1 MKKISRQQDV
11 TVANVL
17 RCLNELNDENMVY
30 VGTEPPEEVKKGLIW
45 VNPEEITKE
54 PEKIY
59 VGHMVGDIYP
69 VSYTELE
76 SGQLVLKGQLVS
88 REIYGVLWA
97 WLQKHPSLLITEQE
111 YTEYLNSSE
120 NLCCPYF
127 STGTTE
133 NNFRLPNYNGVFFK
147 ATNDTSKINEF
158 ETDKQRNITGSYVQ
172 LATSWDD
179 GGRGVISF
187 SMSGTYSST
196 DGGTTKD
203 SIYQDPSDRTGIT
216 IDFDA
221 SRSVGTEH
229 TGSEVKPKSL
239 NQVWVVQAFGVI
251 TNASSLD
258 ISVLEQ
264 QIQQITDYSNYE
276 VSCIKN
282 NPVYYNRDQLFYSN
296 KTNITIP
303 KNLKINIDGEC
314 YISTINK
321 VLQLSTVDTPQ
332 NLAGKDV
339 YIYACKPQDI
349 SSTEPI
355 FILSLNST
363 VPTGYT
369 ANNSRKIG
377 GFHCLCKD
385 VGVIAGHTLS
395 GYVTGDILPATRW
408 DLLHRPKGEPEGF
421 AYEEL
426 TDCWIAIYLSS
437 WDGTKLVSV
446 YNGVIA
452 DGTSTKKWHGEA
464 FYEQFA
470 KQGMRLVWRHEFQ
483 MGAKGSNEQTNI
495 QSSSDPNTTGGHVD
509 TAGRRMISNIGLE
522 DCCGVLWQYAMDLGF
537 AGGSGWT
544 NSVYNSTVDDRSY
557 GQTCGTLYR
566 LLLGTGWSHGS
577 ACGSRSVDC
586 LYGSSDIS
594 SDFSARGTSEPRV
607 VTNLN

>member
-45 VNPEEITKE
+45 VNPEEITEE
-54 PEKIY
+54 PEKNY

-76 SGQLVLKGQLVS
+76 SGQLVLKGQLVN

-127 STGTTE
+127 STGTTK

-147 ATNDTSKINEF
+147 ATNDTSKINKF

-179 GGRGVISF
+179 GG
-187 SMSGTYSST
+187 
-196 DGGTTKD
+196 TTND
-203 SIYQDPSDRTGIT
+203 SIHQDPSDRTGIT

-221 SRSVGTEH
+221 SRSVGTER
-229 TGSEVKPKSL
+229 TGSEVKLKSL
-239 NQVWVVQAFGVI
+239 NQVWVVQAFGLI

-264 QIQQITDYSNYE
+264 QIQQITNYSNYE

-303 KNLKINIDGEC
+303 KNLKINIDGKC

-321 VLQLSTVDTPQ
+321 VLQLSTVGTPQ
-332 NLAGKDV
+332 NLSGKDV

-355 FILSLNST
+355 FVLSLNST

-369 ANNSRKIG
+369 ASSSRKIG
-377 GFHCLCKD
+377 GFHCLCAN
-385 VGVIAGHTLS
+385 VGTINGHTLS
-395 GYVTGDILPATRW
+395 GYVTGDILPASIW
-408 DLLHRPKGEPEGF
+408 DLLHRPKGDSEGF
-421 AYEEL
+421 AYDKVSE
-426 TDCWIAIYLSS
+426 CWLSIYQLS
-437 WDGTKLVSV
+437 WNGTKLVSV

-464 FYEQFA
+464 FIEQLMNQ
-470 KQGMRLVWRHEFQ
+470 KMRLPWRYEFQ
-483 MGAKGSNEQTNI
+483 MAAKGSNEGTPIKN
-495 QSSSDPNTTGGHVD
+495 SADPNTTGGHVD
-509 TAGRRMISNIGLE
+509 SNNRRMISNIGLE
-522 DCCGVLWQYAMDLGF
+522 DCCGCSWQWAMDLGF
-537 AGGSGWT
+537 SSGSSWT
-544 NSVYNSTVDDRSY
+544 DSVYNSTVDPQRY
-557 GQTCGTLYR
+557 GQCFGTLYR
-566 LLLGTGWSHGS
+566 LRLGACWADGSHS
-577 ACGSRSVDC
+577 GSRTAGSTVA
-586 LYGSSDIS
+586 SSDVHCYC
-594 SDFSARGTSEPRV
+594 SARGASEPRV

>member
-45 VNPEEITKE
+45 VNPEEITEE

-88 REIYGVLWA
+88 REIYGILWA

-111 YTEYLNSSE
+111 YTEYVNSSE

-147 ATNDTSKINEF
+147 ATNDTSKINEY
-158 ETDKQRNITGSYVQ
+158 ETDKQRNISGQFTSHQNGS
-172 LATSWDD
+172 LLTATNVNGAFSWSTSSISNLGEIGD
-179 GGRGVISF
+179 GYGKN
-187 SMSGTYSST
+187 YP
-196 DGGTTKD
+196 
-203 SIYQDPSDRTGIT
+203 IY
-216 IDFDA
+216 FDA

-332 NLAGKDV
+332 NLSGKDV

-355 FILSLNST
+355 FVLSLNST

-369 ANNSRKIG
+369 ASSSRKIG
-377 GFHCLCKD
+377 GFHCLCAD
-385 VGVIAGHTLS
+385 VGTIDGHTLS
-395 GYVTGDILPATRW
+395 GYVTGDILPASIW
-408 DLLHRPKGEPEGF
+408 DLLHRPKGDSEGL
-421 AYEEL
+421 AYDEVSE
-426 TDCWIAIYLSS
+426 CWLSIYHLS

-452 DGTSTKKWHGEA
+452 DGASTKKWHGEA
-464 FYEQFA
+464 FIEQLMNQ
-470 KQGMRLVWRHEFQ
+470 KMRLPWRHEFQ
-483 MGAKGSNEQTNI
+483 MAAKGSNEGTSIKNAA
-495 QSSSDPNTTGGHVD
+495 DPNTTGGHVD
-509 TAGRRMISNIGLE
+509 SNNRRMISNIGLE
-522 DCCGVLWQYAMDLGF
+522 DCCGCSWQWAMDLGF
-537 AGGSGWT
+537 AGGSGW
-544 NSVYNSTVDDRSY
+544 NDSVYNSSVDSQRY
-557 GQTCGTLYR
+557 GQSYGTLYR
-566 LLLGTGWSHGS
+566 LLLGAAWSYGS
-577 ACGSRSVDC
+577 ACGSRSVSC
-586 LYGSSDIS
+586 SHGSSNVA
-594 SDFSARGTSEPRV
+594 SDFSACGASEPRV

>member
-45 VNPEEITKE
+45 VNPEEITEEITEE

-111 YTEYLNSSE
+111 YTEYVNSSE

-147 ATNDTSKINEF
+147 ATNDTSKINEY
-158 ETDKQRNITGSYVQ
+158 ETDKQRNISGQFTSHQNGS
-172 LATSWDD
+172 LLTATNVNGAFSWSTSSISNLGEIGD
-179 GGRGVISF
+179 G
-187 SMSGTYSST
+187 YS
-196 DGGTTKD
+196 KNYP
-203 SIYQDPSDRTGIT
+203 IY
-216 IDFDA
+216 FDA

-229 TGSEVKPKSL
+229 TGNEVKPKSL

-303 KNLKINIDGEC
+303 KNLKINIDGGC

-355 FILSLNST
+355 FVLSLNST

-369 ANNSRKIG
+369 ASSSRKIG
-377 GFHCLCKD
+377 GFHCLCAD
-385 VGVIAGHTLS
+385 VGTIDGHTLS
-395 GYVTGDILPATRW
+395 GYVTGDILPASIW
-408 DLLHRPKGEPEGF
+408 DLLHRPKGDSEGL
-421 AYEEL
+421 AYDEVSE
-426 TDCWIAIYLSS
+426 CWLSIYQLS

-452 DGTSTKKWHGEA
+452 DGASTKKWHGEA
-464 FYEQFA
+464 FIEQLMNQ
-470 KQGMRLVWRHEFQ
+470 KMRLPWRHEFQ
-483 MGAKGSNEQTNI
+483 MAAKGSNEGTGIKNAA
-495 QSSSDPNTTGGHVD
+495 DPNTTGGHVD
-509 TAGRRMISNIGLE
+509 SNNRRMISNIGLE
-522 DCCGVLWQYAMDLGF
+522 DCCGCSWQWAMDLGF
-537 AGGSGWT
+537 AGGSGW
-544 NSVYNSTVDDRSY
+544 NDSVYNSNVDSQRY
-557 GQTCGTLYR
+557 GQSYGTLYR
-566 LLLGTGWSHGS
+566 LRLGAHWNDGSH
-577 ACGSRSVDC
+577 CGSRSVSCDA
-586 LYGSSDIS
+586 GSSLIS
-594 SDFSARGTSEPRV
+594 SASSARGASEPRV

>member
-30 VGTEPPEEVKKGLIW
+30 VGTELPEEVKKGLIW
-45 VNPEEITKE
+45 VNPEEITEE

-111 YTEYLNSSE
+111 YTEYVNSSE

-147 ATNDTSKINEF
+147 ATNDTSKINEY
-158 ETDKQRNITGSYVQ
+158 ETDQNGS
-172 LATSWDD
+172 LLTATNVNRAFSWSTNSISNLGEIGD
-179 GGRGVISF
+179 GYGKN
-187 SMSGTYSST
+187 YP
-196 DGGTTKD
+196 
-203 SIYQDPSDRTGIT
+203 IY
-216 IDFDA
+216 FDA
-221 SRSVGTEH
+221 SRSVGTER

-239 NQVWVVQAFGVI
+239 NQVWVIQVVGVI
-251 TNASSLD
+251 TNASNLD
-258 ISVLEQ
+258 ISQLEEA
-264 QIQQITDYSNYE
+264 IQQLTNYSNYE
-276 VSCIKN
+276 VACIKN
-282 NPVYYNRDQLFYSN
+282 NPNYYNRDELFTTN
-296 KTNITIP
+296 KTTVTIP
-303 KNLKINIDGEC
+303 KDLKININGNC

-321 VLQLSTVDTPQ
+321 SLQLSTVDTPA

-339 YIYACKPQDI
+339 YIYACEPT
-349 SSTEPI
+349 SGTEPI
-355 FILSLNST
+355 FVLSLNST

-385 VGVIAGHTLS
+385 VGVIGGHTLS

-408 DLLHRPKGEPEGF
+408 DLLHRPKGDSEGL
-421 AYEEL
+421 AYDEVSE
-426 TDCWIAIYLSS
+426 CWLSIYQLS

-464 FYEQFA
+464 FVEQLMNQ
-470 KQGMRLVWRHEFQ
+470 KMRLPWRYEFQ
-483 MGAKGSNEQTNI
+483 MAAKGSNEKTAIKNEL
-495 QSSSDPNTTGGHVD
+495 DPNTTGGHVD
-509 TAGRRMISNIGLE
+509 TNNRRMISNIGLE
-522 DCCGVLWQYAMDLGF
+522 DCCGCSWQWAMDLGF
-537 AGGSGWT
+537 AGGSEW
-544 NSVYNSTVDDRSY
+544 NDSVYNSKVDSQGY
-557 GQTCGTLYR
+557 GQSYGTLYR
-566 LLLGTGWSHGS
+566 LLLGANWFYGS
-577 ACGSRSVDC
+577 KCGSRSVYC
-586 LYGSSDIS
+586 NNSSSIVKSLY
-594 SDFSARGTSEPRV
+594 SARGASEPRV

>member
-1 MKKISRQQDV
+1 MKKISCQQDV

-45 VNPEEITKE
+45 VNPEEITEE

-76 SGQLVLKGQLVS
+76 SGQLVLKGQLVN

-111 YTEYLNSSE
+111 YTEYVNSSE

-147 ATNDTSKINEF
+147 ATNDTSKINEY
-158 ETDKQRNITGSYVQ
+158 ETDKQRNISEQFTSHQNGS
-172 LATSWDD
+172 LLTATNVNGAFSWSTNSISNLGEIGD
-179 GGRGVISF
+179 GYGKN
-187 SMSGTYSST
+187 YP
-196 DGGTTKD
+196 
-203 SIYQDPSDRTGIT
+203 IY
-216 IDFDA
+216 FDA

-229 TGSEVKPKSL
+229 TGNEVKPKSL

-303 KNLKINIDGEC
+303 KNLKINIDGGC

-355 FILSLNST
+355 FVLSLNST

-369 ANNSRKIG
+369 ASSSRKIG
-377 GFHCLCKD
+377 GFHCLCAD
-385 VGVIAGHTLS
+385 VGTIDGHTLS
-395 GYVTGDILPATRW
+395 GYVTGDILPASIW
-408 DLLHRPKGEPEGF
+408 DLLHRPKGDSEGL
-421 AYEEL
+421 AYDEVSE
-426 TDCWIAIYLSS
+426 CWLSIYQLS

-452 DGTSTKKWHGEA
+452 DGISTKRWHGEA
-464 FYEQFA
+464 FIEQLMNQ
-470 KQGMRLVWRHEFQ
+470 KMRLPWRHEFK
-483 MGAKGSNEQTNI
+483 MAAKGSNEGTSIKNAA
-495 QSSSDPNTTGGHVD
+495 DPNTTGGHVD
-509 TAGRRMISNIGLE
+509 SNNRRMISNIGLE
-522 DCCGVLWQYAMDLGF
+522 DCCGCSWQWAMDLGF
-537 AGGSGWT
+537 AGGSAW
-544 NSVYNSTVDDRSY
+544 NDSVYNPSVDSQRY
-557 GQTCGTLYR
+557 GQSFGPLYR
-566 LLLGTGWSHGS
+566 LRFGADWHNSWS
-577 ACGSRSVDC
+577 CGSRSVACDANSAYTVSYC
-586 LYGSSDIS
+586 
-594 SDFSARGTSEPRV
+594 SARGASEPRV

>member
-1 MKKISRQQDV
+1 
-11 TVANVL
+11 
-17 RCLNELNDENMVY
+17 
-30 VGTEPPEEVKKGLIW
+30 
-45 VNPEEITKE
+45 
-54 PEKIY
+54 
-59 VGHMVGDIYP
+59 MVGDIYP

-111 YTEYLNSSE
+111 WNEYFN
-120 NLCCPYF
+120 NTNRLCCPYF
-127 STGTTE
+127 SYGTNNT
-133 NNFRLPNYNGVFFK
+133 NFRLPNYSGVFIR
-147 ATNDTSKINEF
+147 TDSDITKINQFSED
-158 ETDKQRNITGSYVQ
+158 TQRNITGQFSTFR
-172 LATSWDD
+172 TSWDD
-179 GGRGVISF
+179 GTGELLFDVNGAFGKIE
-187 SMSGTYSST
+187 
-196 DGGTTKD
+196 DGNDKD
-203 SIYQDPSDRTGIT
+203 SIYQDPAERQHQI
-216 IDFDA
+216 INFDA
-221 SRSVGTEH
+221 SRSVGAEH
-229 TGSEVKPKSL
+229 TGEEVKPKSI
-239 NQVWVVQAFGVI
+239 NQIWVIQAFGVI

-369 ANNSRKIG
+369 ASSSRKIG
-377 GFHCLCKD
+377 GFHCLCAD
-385 VGVIAGHTLS
+385 VGTIDGHTLS
-395 GYVTGDILPATRW
+395 GYVTGDILPASIW

-426 TDCWIAIYLSS
+426 TDCWIAIYLPS

-464 FYEQFA
+464 FIEQLMNQ
-470 KQGMRLVWRHEFQ
+470 KMRLPWRHEFQ
-483 MGAKGSNEQTNI
+483 MAAKGSNEQTNI
-495 QSSSDPNTTGGHVD
+495 QGSSDPNTTGGHVD
-509 TAGRRMISNIGLE
+509 SNNRRMISNIGLE
-522 DCCGVLWQYAMDLGF
+522 DCCGCSWQWAMDLGF
-537 AGGSGWT
+537 AGGSDWT
-544 NSVYNSTVDDRSY
+544 DSVYNSAVDDRSY
-557 GQTCGTLYR
+557 GQTYGTLYR
-566 LLLGTGWSHGS
+566 LLLGTCWHYSS
-577 ACGSRSVDC
+577 NCSSRSVAC
-586 LYGSSDIS
+586 KHGSSHVD
-594 SDFSARGTSEPRV
+594 SDCSARGASEPRV

>member
-45 VNPEEITKE
+45 VNPEEITEE

-111 YTEYLNSSE
+111 YAEYLNSSE

-147 ATNDTSKINEF
+147 STNDTSKINEF
-158 ETDKQRNITGSYVQ
+158 ETDKQRNISGQFTSHQNGS
-172 LATSWDD
+172 LLTATNVNGAFSWSTSSISNLGEIGD
-179 GGRGVISF
+179 GYGKN
-187 SMSGTYSST
+187 YP
-196 DGGTTKD
+196 
-203 SIYQDPSDRTGIT
+203 IY
-216 IDFDA
+216 FDA

-303 KNLKINIDGEC
+303 KNLKINIDGGC

-355 FILSLNST
+355 FVLSLNST

-369 ANNSRKIG
+369 ASSSRKIG
-377 GFHCLCKD
+377 GFHCLCAD
-385 VGVIAGHTLS
+385 VGTIDGHTLS
-395 GYVTGDILPATRW
+395 GYVTGDILPASIW
-408 DLLHRPKGEPEGF
+408 DLLHRPKGDSEGL
-421 AYEEL
+421 AYDEVSE
-426 TDCWIAIYLSS
+426 CWLSIYQLS

-464 FYEQFA
+464 FIEQLMNQ
-470 KQGMRLVWRHEFQ
+470 KMRLPWRHEFQ
-483 MGAKGSNEQTNI
+483 MAAKGSNEGTSIKNAA
-495 QSSSDPNTTGGHVD
+495 DPNTTGGHVD
-509 TAGRRMISNIGLE
+509 SNNRRMISNIGLE
-522 DCCGVLWQYAMDLGF
+522 DCCGCSWQWAMDLGF
-537 AGGSGWT
+537 AGGSGW
-544 NSVYNSTVDDRSY
+544 NDSVYNSNVDSQRY
-557 GQTCGTLYR
+557 GQSYGTLYR
-566 LLLGTGWSHGS
+566 LLLGAYWFNFSF
-577 ACGSRSVDC
+577 CGSRSVACDT
-586 LYGSSDIS
+586 GSSNVNS
-594 SDFSARGTSEPRV
+594 NYSARSTSDTGKISRCG
-607 VTNLN
+607 

>member
-11 TVANVL
+11 TIANVL

-45 VNPEEITKE
+45 VNPEEITEE

-179 GGRGVISF
+179 GGRGVITF
-187 SMSGTYSST
+187 
-196 DGGTTKD
+196 
-203 SIYQDPSDRTGIT
+203 
-216 IDFDA
+216 
-221 SRSVGTEH
+221 RSVGTDH
-229 TGSEVKPKSL
+229 TGNEVKPKSL

-369 ANNSRKIG
+369 ASSSRKIG
-377 GFHCLCKD
+377 GFHCLCAD
-385 VGVIAGHTLS
+385 VGTIDGHTLS
-395 GYVTGDILPATRW
+395 GYVTGDILPASIW
-408 DLLHRPKGEPEGF
+408 DLLHRPKGDSEGL
-421 AYEEL
+421 AYDEVSE
-426 TDCWIAIYLSS
+426 CWLSIYQLS
-437 WDGTKLVSV
+437 WNGTKLVSV

-452 DGTSTKKWHGEA
+452 DGTSIKKWHGEA
-464 FYEQFA
+464 FIEQLMNQ
-470 KQGMRLVWRHEFQ
+470 KMRLPWRHEFQ
-483 MGAKGSNEQTNI
+483 MAAKGSNEGTGIKNAA
-495 QSSSDPNTTGGHVD
+495 DPNTTGGHVD
-509 TAGRRMISNIGLE
+509 SNNRRMISNIGLE
-522 DCCGVLWQYAMDLGF
+522 DCCGCSWQWAMDLGF
-537 AGGSGWT
+537 AGASGW
-544 NSVYNSTVDDRSY
+544 NDSVYDSGVDSQRYGQSY
-557 GQTCGTLYR
+557 GILYR
-566 LLLGTGWSHGS
+566 LLLGARWVDGS
-577 ACGSRSVDC
+577 YCGSRSVSC
-586 LYGSSDIS
+586 YRGSSGVVS
-594 SDFSARGTSEPRV
+594 YCSARGASEPRV

>member
-45 VNPEEITKE
+45 VNPEEITEE

-111 YTEYLNSSE
+111 YTEYVNSSE

-133 NNFRLPNYNGVFFK
+133 NNFRLPDYNGVFFK
-147 ATNDTSKINEF
+147 ATNDTSKINEY

-187 SMSGTYSST
+187 SMSGAYSST

-239 NQVWVVQAFGVI
+239 NQIWVIQAVGVI
-251 TNASSLD
+251 TNASNLD
-258 ISVLEQ
+258 ISQLEEA
-264 QIQQITDYSNYE
+264 IQQLTNYSNYE
-276 VSCIKN
+276 VACIKN
-282 NPVYYNRDQLFYSN
+282 NPNYYNRDELFTTN
-296 KTNITIP
+296 KTTVTIP
-303 KNLKINIDGEC
+303 KDLKININGNC

-321 VLQLSTVDTPQ
+321 SLQLSTVDTPA

-339 YIYACKPQDI
+339 YIYACEPT
-349 SSTEPI
+349 SGTNPI
-355 FILSLNST
+355 FVLSLNST

-385 VGVIAGHTLS
+385 VGVIEGHTLS
-395 GYVTGDILPATRW
+395 RYVTGDILPATRW
-408 DLLHRPKGEPEGF
+408 DLLHRPKGDSEGL
-421 AYEEL
+421 AYDEVSE
-426 TDCWIAIYLSS
+426 CWLSIYQLS

-464 FYEQFA
+464 FIEQLMNQ
-470 KQGMRLVWRHEFQ
+470 KMRLPWRHEFQ
-483 MGAKGSNEQTNI
+483 MAAKGSNEGTSIKNTA
-495 QSSSDPNTTGGHVD
+495 DPNTTGGHVD
-509 TAGRRMISNIGLE
+509 NNNRRMISNIGLE
-522 DCCGVLWQYAMDLGF
+522 DCCGCSWQWAMDLGF
-537 AGGSGWT
+537 AGGSGW
-544 NSVYNSTVDDRSY
+544 NDSVYNSNVDSQRY
-557 GQTCGTLYR
+557 GQSYGTLYR
-566 LLLGTGWSHGS
+566 LRLGAYWGNSPI
-577 ACGSRSVDC
+577 CGSRSVAC
-586 LYGSSDIS
+586 NYGSSS
-594 SDFSARGTSEPRV
+594 VVSDSSARGVSEPRV

>member
-45 VNPEEITKE
+45 VNPEEITEE

-158 ETDKQRNITGSYVQ
+158 ETDKQRNITGWFAIDCANPLPEGAFY
-172 LATSWDD
+172 
-179 GGRGVISF
+179 RGEDI
-187 SMSGTYSST
+187 SST
-196 DGGTTKD
+196 NVSNGGNTDQKCM
-203 SIYQDPSDRTGIT
+203 
-216 IDFDA
+216 FDA

-355 FILSLNST
+355 FVLSLNST

-369 ANNSRKIG
+369 ASSSRKIG
-377 GFHCLCKD
+377 GFHCLCAD
-385 VGVIAGHTLS
+385 VGTIDGHTLS
-395 GYVTGDILPATRW
+395 GYVTGDILPASIW
-408 DLLHRPKGEPEGF
+408 DLLHRPKGDSEGL
-421 AYEEL
+421 AYDEVSE
-426 TDCWIAIYLSS
+426 CWLSIYQLS

-464 FYEQFA
+464 FIEQLMNQ
-470 KQGMRLVWRHEFQ
+470 KMRLPWRHEFQ
-483 MGAKGSNEQTNI
+483 MAAKGSNEGTAIKNAA
-495 QSSSDPNTTGGHVD
+495 DPNTTGGHVD
-509 TAGRRMISNIGLE
+509 SNNRRMISNIGLE
-522 DCCGVLWQYAMDLGF
+522 DCCGCSWQWAMDLGF
-537 AGGSGWT
+537 AGGSGW
-544 NSVYNSTVDDRSY
+544 NDSVYNSSVDSQRY
-557 GQTCGTLYR
+557 GQSYGTLYR
-566 LLLGTGWSHGS
+566 LLLGALWSSGS
-577 ACGSRSVDC
+577 SCGSRSVIC
-586 LYGSSDIS
+586 AAGSSFVHS
-594 SDFSARGTSEPRV
+594 HYSARGASEPRV

>member
-45 VNPEEITKE
+45 VNPEEITEE

-111 YTEYLNSSE
+111 YAEYLNSSE

-147 ATNDTSKINEF
+147 STNDTSKINEF
-158 ETDKQRNITGSYVQ
+158 ETDKQRNISGQFTSHQNGS
-172 LATSWDD
+172 LLTATNVNGAFSWSTSSISNLGEIGD
-179 GGRGVISF
+179 GYGKN
-187 SMSGTYSST
+187 YP
-196 DGGTTKD
+196 
-203 SIYQDPSDRTGIT
+203 IY
-216 IDFDA
+216 FDA

-303 KNLKINIDGEC
+303 KNLKINIDGGC

-355 FILSLNST
+355 FVLSLNST

-369 ANNSRKIG
+369 ASSSRKIG
-377 GFHCLCKD
+377 GFHCLCAD
-385 VGVIAGHTLS
+385 VGTIDGHTLS
-395 GYVTGDILPATRW
+395 GYVTGDILPASIW
-408 DLLHRPKGEPEGF
+408 DLLHRPKGDSEGL
-421 AYEEL
+421 AYDEVSE
-426 TDCWIAIYLSS
+426 CWLSIYQLS

-464 FYEQFA
+464 FIEQLMNQ
-470 KQGMRLVWRHEFQ
+470 KMRLPWRHEFQ
-483 MGAKGSNEQTNI
+483 MAAKGSNEGTSIKNAA
-495 QSSSDPNTTGGHVD
+495 DPNTTGGHVD
-509 TAGRRMISNIGLE
+509 SNNRRMISNIGLE
-522 DCCGVLWQYAMDLGF
+522 DCCGCSWQWAMDLGF
-537 AGGSGWT
+537 AGGSGW
-544 NSVYNSTVDDRSY
+544 NDSVYNSNVDSQRY
-557 GQTCGTLYR
+557 GQSYGTLYR
-566 LLLGTGWSHGS
+566 LLLGAHWHNGS
-577 ACGSRSVDC
+577 SCGSRSVYC
-586 LYGSSDIS
+586 NSGSSHVA
-594 SDFSARGTSEPRV
+594 SDCSARGASEPRV